1 MTTIKA
7 PSGAFFVS
15 DQALIGAKLA
25 LPGHGPHIGPD
36 GEGGP
41 SFTIRKIRMVRGQ
54 PRARQEA

>member
-41 SFTIRKIRMVRGQ
+41 SFTIRKIRMVRG
-54 PRARQEA
+54 